1 MYPPIAPLKIGLRG
15 GYIPSLAFLPNS
27 NSLLYVAN
35 HYLILSSICSA
46 PTNRTCKISFSR
58 SHDALFT
65 LFQFGHAI
73 VQIPFSYFLQPF
85 LRTL

>member
-1 MYPPIAPLKIGLRG
+1 MYPPQNPIFKERWDDLYSWGV
-15 GYIPSLAFLPNS
+15 LPGS
-27 NSLLYVAN
+27 NSMLYVAN

-73 VQIPFSYFLQPF
+73 VQILSHTFCNRF
-85 LRTL
+85 